1 MGRMPRP
8 GIPYIGCC
16 RYSVR
21 LLARQRGRQ
30 DPGMR
35 VPGKAA
41 VVLLYARGDTLYGVV
56 RYSVDPLGVGILAI
70 LDSGRSFAP
79 PYFLLLTS
87 PVGLVLR
94 GFPYNGPRC
103 IFENTDKLTNRGAI
117 AIFHFPL

>member
-1 MGRMPRP
+1 MGRLPCP
-8 GIPYIGCC
+8 GIQATSRGCD
-16 RYSVR
+16 SVR

-30 DPGMR
+30 DTRMR

-70 LDSGRSFAP
+70 LDCGRSFAP

-94 GFPYNGPRC
+94 GFPYMDPGVFLR
-103 IFENTDKLTNRGAI
+103 TQTS
-117 AIFHFPL
+117 

>member
-1 MGRMPRP
+1 MGRLPRP
-8 GIPYIGCC
+8 GIQATSRGGD
-16 RYSVR
+16 SVR
-21 LLARQRGRQ
+21 LLARQRERT
-30 DPGMR
+30 DARMR

-94 GFPYNGPRC
+94 GFPYCVPGVFLR
-103 IFENTDKLTNRGAI
+103 TQTS
-117 AIFHFPL
+117 

>member
-1 MGRMPRP
+1 
-8 GIPYIGCC
+8 
-16 RYSVR
+16 
-21 LLARQRGRQ
+21 
-30 DPGMR
+30 MR